1 MIGRLNHVAIAVPQL
16 GPAVAQYR
24 GTLGAQ
30 VSDPELGTHAPVKAG
45 AIRATVVGH
54 EPLHLH
60 TACGEPGDRAAEE
73 PNAGHRPFVFED
85 FDVRDAA
92 GVVDRDM
99 TELPAHSV
107 VAVVA
112 PTRHAMPRNPEL
124 AEFLD
129 IDMDEFARVAPAV
142 TVRRLWWL
150 KARPSLQPQPSQH
163 RAHRRGR
170 HDELGGDL
178 GAGPA
183 QSS

>member
-1 MIGRLNHVAIAVPQL
+1 M
-16 GPAVAQYR
+16 
-24 GTLGAQ
+24 
-30 VSDPELGTHAPVKAG
+30 
-45 AIRATVVGH
+45 
-54 EPLHLH
+54 H
-60 TACGEPGDRAAEE
+60 TAGGEPGDRAAEE
-73 PNAGHRPFVFED
+73 PNAGHRPFVIED

-92 GVVDRDM
+92 GVVDRNM

-150 KARPSLQPQPSQH
+150 KARPSLQPLALPCNLMGLLGLRVGSAPPSLKETQLTNVD
-163 RAHRRGR
+163 GIY
-170 HDELGGDL
+170 
-178 GAGPA
+178 
-183 QSS
+183 S